1 MEKEY
6 HGNQGNVF
14 PLSLNHHHHPKKKLK
29 EKYSHRQQKE
39 ERKEEGC
46 HLQEAFPEVVF
57 NLCQPMEPPPQGFC
71 ALLSFPRR
79 PEE

>member
-1 MEKEY
+1 MTTKKIY
-6 HGNQGNVF
+6 VF
-14 PLSLNHHHHPKKKLK
+14 TLFIIIIKKKKKLK
-29 EKYSHRQQKE
+29 EKYSHRQSKE